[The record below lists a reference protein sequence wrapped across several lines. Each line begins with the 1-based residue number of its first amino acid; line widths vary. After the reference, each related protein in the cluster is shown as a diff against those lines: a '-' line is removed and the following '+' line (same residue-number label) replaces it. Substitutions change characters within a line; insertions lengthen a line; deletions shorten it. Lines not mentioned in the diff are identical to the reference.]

1 MLFSS
6 QPALRHFAVLKRVK
20 GRRYGAIWLVKD
32 RRGLGVNQYL
42 LVPSKVMAWPLL
54 LSALN
59 QYQASPVRLRN
70 GKVALL
76 IGLGDVSQ
84 IVEAIRKAK
93 FKSPEKLNAISGFEL
108 ATSSSRKKPVVALVL
123 IAVIAIVSA
132 LIPKPEI
139 ADVEVLTPL
148 KKEKQIDRCAL
159 PIEVDSQVVGL
170 SAKSKSITISGFKY
184 KVASM
189 QKLGGL
195 TQLKLKRTCDQK
207 YFRVDAWSQNN
218 QVVVSKVY

>member
-6 QPALRHFAVLKRVK
+6 QPALKHFAVLKRVK
-20 GRRYGAIWLVKD
+20 RGSYGSIWLVKD
-32 RRGLGVNQYL
+32 RRGLGENQYL
-42 LVPSKVMAWPLL
+42 LVPSRARAWPLL

-70 GKVALL
+70 GKVVLL
-76 IGLGDVSQ
+76 IGIGDLKQ
-84 IVEAIRKAK
+84 IINALRITK
-93 FKSPEKLNAISGFEL
+93 FNNPEKLNAISGFEL
-108 ATSSSRKKPVVALVL
+108 AASSSRKKPLIALLL
-123 IAVIAIVSA
+123 IAVIAIFSA
-132 LIPKPEI
+132 LIPKPVI
-139 ADVEVLTPL
+139 AEVEVPTPL

-170 SAKSKSITISGFKY
+170 IAKSKSITISGFKY
-184 KVASM
+184 KVASI
-189 QKLGGL
+189 QKFGGL
-195 TQLKLKRTCDQK
+195 TQLKLKRTCDQN